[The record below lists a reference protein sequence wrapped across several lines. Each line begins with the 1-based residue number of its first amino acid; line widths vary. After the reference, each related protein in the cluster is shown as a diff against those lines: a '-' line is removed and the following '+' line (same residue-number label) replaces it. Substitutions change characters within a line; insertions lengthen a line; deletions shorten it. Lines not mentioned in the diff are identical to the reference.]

1 MIEQTTDAN
10 PELTSTETTETT
22 SKILRLDNPEDF
34 ELISKYYM
42 TLPEF
47 RIKEHFHKFFVQKI
61 QPNIQQEYNTID
73 DTYVYTRIESEY
85 FNNSF
90 NTLEEAKKAFLDFTL
105 LVKENNPPIYNK
117 LILGQDY

>member
-1 MIEQTTDAN
+1 
-10 PELTSTETTETT
+10 
-22 SKILRLDNPEDF
+22 
-34 ELISKYYM
+34 M

-105 LVKENNPPIYNK
+105 LVKENNPPIYHN